1 MTTDRGGRSALT
13 GGATDGVRRL
23 AERVAIVTGG
33 SRGIGR
39 AIVAAYAAEGAHV
52 VFTGRDAATGEA
64 TAAALALRP
73 ETAAGGGSVRFE
85 QGDVGDEARVAAIVD
100 ATVAAHGGR
109 LDILVNN
116 AAIQK
121 EARLL
126 EQTVA
131 DFHAVV
137 NVNLLG
143 TFLFSRAALP
153 PMIARGAGVII
164 NLSSVLGLVA
174 DPLLPVYAA
183 TKAGILGLTRATALA
198 YAADGIRAVAICP
211 GDVDTE
217 LNEQYFASQPDPVA
231 FRYRIEA
238 EYPGRRIAS
247 VDEVARV
254 AVFLAS
260 DDASFINASHVL
272 VDGGILSRL
281 YEV

>member
-1 MTTDRGGRSALT
+1 MG
-13 GGATDGVRRL
+13 RL
-23 AERVAIVTGG
+23 AGRVAIVTGG

-39 AIVAAYAAEGAHV
+39 AIVAAFAAEGAHV
-52 VFTGRDAATGEA
+52 VFTGRVAETGR
-64 TAAALALRP
+64 AAAAELSARP
-73 ETAAGGGSVRFE
+73 ETIAGGGSVRFE
-85 QGDVGDEARVAAIVD
+85 AGDVGDEDRVAAIVD
-100 ATVAAHGGR
+100 RVLAERDGR

-121 EARLL
+121 EAKLL
-126 EQTVA
+126 EQTTE

-143 TFLFSRAALP
+143 TFLFSKAALP
-153 PMIARGAGVII
+153 AMIRQGSGVIV
-164 NLSSVLGLVA
+164 NLSSVLGLVG
-174 DPLLPVYAA
+174 DPVLPVYAA
-183 TKAGILGLTRATALA
+183 TKAGILGMTRATALA

-217 LNEQYFASQPDPVA
+217 LNQQYFASQPDPVA
-231 FRYRIEA
+231 FRKRIER

-247 VDEVARV
+247 VDEIARV

-260 DDASFINASHVL
+260 DDASFINGSHVL
-272 VDGGILSRL
+272 VDGGILSRI